1 MFIEIIIGIILIL
14 IIVDIYFRLRN
25 HTRFI
30 SFLMMCN
37 DTVNKT
43 LVNKGILKREGFD
56 RARKEVL
63 DNLKNVNPQNYK
75 AYKKALLEMGIDIE
89 K

>member
-1 MFIEIIIGIILIL
+1 MLLGIILIL

-43 LVNKGILKREGFD
+43 LVNKGILKREDFD
-56 RARKEVL
+56 KARKEVL
-63 DNLKNVNPQNYK
+63 DNLKNVTPQNYK
-75 AYKKALLEMGIDIE
+75 AYKKALLDMGIDIE

>member
-1 MFIEIIIGIILIL
+1 MIIEIIIGIILIL

-25 HTRFI
+25 HTRLI

-75 AYKKALLEMGIDIE
+75 AYKKTLLEMGIDIE